1 MLGVVG
7 WGDGGRV
14 GSVGKIGYG
23 GGECEGC
30 GGIGLGWGKIGLS
43 LVG

>member
-1 MLGVVG
+1 MVV
-7 WGDGGRV
+7 WEDGGRV
-14 GSVGKIGYG
+14 GRLGKIGYG
-23 GGECEGC
+23 GGGCEGC